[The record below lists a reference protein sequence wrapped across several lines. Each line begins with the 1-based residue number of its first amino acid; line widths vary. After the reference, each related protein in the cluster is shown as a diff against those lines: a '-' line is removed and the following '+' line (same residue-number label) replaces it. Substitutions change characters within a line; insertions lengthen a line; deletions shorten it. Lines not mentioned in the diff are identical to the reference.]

1 MKHTNDRIRNNAS
14 RNEEWYAEWS
24 QTDAGVSRVKEWA
37 ESANLSHDSFFVSA
51 DVDEVLSRETLLRLR
66 WCETEARTLTGAL
79 WTPLGRLD
87 QATRVRWPAEG
98 RPHAWAQPTIYTWG
112 DIANG
117 TENGRRGF
125 GSPFGKVG
133 AHVLGGTHLTKTS
146 FLPNA
151 ILKEVTATEALWYP
165 GYLNTGFLLTA
176 TREKFDREQ
185 AAIYNLEDNTCWR
198 EVTDTLDQSKDLEH
212 YVPWFL
218 ACNPARFPYWFGKP
232 DPRNG
237 DMVLALRRVS
247 LALLKKLRW
256 SEPLKAGSRLFPI
269 SWKPREGAFALGK
282 VETGDCLGEYKQE
295 EEENQLNL
303 EFMKPV
309 PFLNETTESQLQQEI
324 KSI

>member
-14 RNEEWYAEWS
+14 SNQEWYAEWT

-37 ESANLSHDSFFVSA
+37 EATNLSPDSIFVSA

-66 WCETEARTLTGAL
+66 LCETSARTLTGAL

-112 DIANG
+112 DVADG

-125 GSPFGKVG
+125 GSRYGKVG

-176 TREKFDREQ
+176 TREKFDKEQ
-185 AAIYNLEDNTCWR
+185 AAIYNLEDNTCWK
-198 EVTDTLDQSKDLEH
+198 EVTDTLEESKDLVEH

-218 ACNPARFPYWFGKP
+218 ACNPVRFPYWFGKP

-237 DMVLALRRVS
+237 DMVSALRRIAP
-247 LALLKKLRW
+247 ALVKKFGW
-256 SEPLKAGSRLFPI
+256 SEPVKAASRLFPI
-269 SWKPREGAFALGK
+269 SWKPRKGEK
-282 VETGDCLGEYKQE
+282 VETGDCLGEYRQE

-309 PFLNETTESQLQQEI
+309 PFLNETTESQLQQ
-324 KSI
+324 